1 MTITIKKTVLVY
13 IAVFLM
19 TLLIG
24 YLYLAQSND
33 LYNTEQMYEMTDHQ
47 IKQQSDNQHNH
58 ISDSNTLVG
67 SIDWI

>member
-1 MTITIKKTVLVY
+1 MTITIKKTILVY

-33 LYNTEQMYEMTDHQ
+33 LYNTEQTYEMTDHQ
-47 IKQQSDNQHNH
+47 IKQHSDKQHNH

-67 SIDWI
+67 SID

>member
-33 LYNTEQMYEMTDHQ
+33 LYNTEQTYEMADHQ
-47 IKQQSDNQHNH
+47 IKQQSDKQHNH

-67 SIDWI
+67 SID

>member
-1 MTITIKKTVLVY
+1 MTITIKKTILVY

-33 LYNTEQMYEMTDHQ
+33 LYNTER
-47 IKQQSDNQHNH
+47 SV
-58 ISDSNTLVG
+58 L
-67 SIDWI
+67 

>member
-67 SIDWI
+67 SID

>member
-1 MTITIKKTVLVY
+1 MTITIKKTILVY

-33 LYNTEQMYEMTDHQ
+33 LYNTEQTYEMIDHQ
-47 IKQQSDNQHNH
+47 IKQQSDKQHNH

-67 SIDWI
+67 SID

>member
-33 LYNTEQMYEMTDHQ
+33 LYNTEQTYEMTDHQ
-47 IKQQSDNQHNH
+47 IKQHNH

-67 SIDWI
+67 SID

>member
-33 LYNTEQMYEMTDHQ
+33 LYNTEQTYEMTDHQ

-67 SIDWI
+67 SID

>member
-1 MTITIKKTVLVY
+1 
-13 IAVFLM
+13 M

-33 LYNTEQMYEMTDHQ
+33 LYNTEQTYEMTDHQ
-47 IKQQSDNQHNH
+47 IKQQSDKQHNH

-67 SIDWI
+67 SID